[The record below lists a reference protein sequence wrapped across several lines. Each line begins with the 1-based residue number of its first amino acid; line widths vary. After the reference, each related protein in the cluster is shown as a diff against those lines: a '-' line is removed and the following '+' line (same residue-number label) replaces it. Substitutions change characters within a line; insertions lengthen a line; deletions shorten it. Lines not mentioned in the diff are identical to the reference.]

1 MRRANRRAEAGFTLV
16 ELLVGVVVS
25 LVVVAGAITLL
36 AAQKRSFQGSN
47 ADRAQQ
53 ETARMALEEISQ
65 NLRMAGYGVEP
76 SMVFDFGQMIGVP
89 MERAPQGPGDVVTF
103 GGDSAGTT
111 GFACGSAVECRDDI
125 AGPDQLAF
133 QYRSPSFNHR
143 ISSAT
148 SATSLVIDGPL
159 RQPLR
164 RGQVLQAVCMSGS
177 MVWAYLR
184 VGVDVAATQT
194 TDPVTVP
201 LEAGTALEYPHQN
214 RLIDP
219 TTGDT
224 CFRTGLARLLKV
236 ERLRYLV
243 QSYDAAGAVTAWNAA
258 GSRPFLML
266 DRGLFD
272 AVGNPD
278 LEVVTPDVEDF
289 QVSYIFPLGTAGQQ
303 VAGVTPGTRL
313 GNSSTG
319 IDLAPAGGMPRYETA
334 RLSPLRGTRYPAN
347 VRAVRVAVVV
357 RPPNA
362 DATLVDETTIP
373 AAGNRPA
380 LTTGQPGYRRMLF
393 ETSVALPN
401 MEARAPFFPFTGTG
415 TDQLNVSGG

>member
-1 MRRANRRAEAGFTLV
+1 VRRAHRPSQAGFTLI
-16 ELLVGVVVS
+16 ELLVGIVVS
-25 LVVVAGAITLL
+25 LVVVAGAVTLL
-36 AAQKRSFQGSN
+36 GAQKRSFQGSN

-76 SMVFDFGQMIGVP
+76 AMVFDFGQMTDVP
-89 MERAPQGPGDVVTF
+89 MERAPQGPSDLVTF

-111 GFACGSAVECRDDI
+111 GFACSSAVECRDDV

-133 QYRSPSFNHR
+133 QYRSPYFNHR
-143 ISSAT
+143 IASVSS
-148 SATSLVIDGPL
+148 STSLIIDGPL
-159 RQPLR
+159 QQPLR
-164 RGQVLQAVCMSGS
+164 KGQVLQAVCMSGS

-184 VGVDVAATQT
+184 VGADVAATQ
-194 TDPVTVP
+194 DAQVTVP
-201 LEAGTALEYPHQN
+201 LESGTDLEYPHQN

-219 TTGDT
+219 GAGDT
-224 CFRTGLARLLKV
+224 CYRTGLARLLKV
-236 ERLRYLV
+236 ERFRYLV

-258 GSRPFLML
+258 GSRPYLLL

-272 AVGNPD
+272 ANGNPD
-278 LEVVTPDVEDF
+278 LEVVTPDVEDL
-289 QVSYIFPLGTAGQQ
+289 QVAYVYPLGPAGQQ
-303 VAGVTPGTRL
+303 VAGVTSGVRL
-313 GNSSTG
+313 GNSMAG
-319 IDLAPAGGMPRYETA
+319 IEFAPSGGTPRYETA
-334 RLSPLRGTRYPAN
+334 RLSPLRGTRFPAN
-347 VRAVRVAVVV
+347 IRAVRVAVVV

-362 DATLVDETTIP
+362 DITLPNETNIP

-393 ETSVALPN
+393 ETSVTLPN
-401 MEARAPFFPFTGTG
+401 METRAPFFPFTGTG